1 MMDFKEQGQDHQTAS
16 RLEQSSLEEDTSAT
30 QVKDFPEPLIPTS
43 QVVGVT
49 LQESR
54 EGIVL
59 FCVMWLDQLTKFVLK
74 YKLSGSLPL
83 LLGP

>member
-1 MMDFKEQGQDHQTAS
+1 MMDFNEQGQDHQTAS
-16 RLEQSSLEEDTSAT
+16 RLEQSSLEEETSAT
-30 QVKDFPEPLIPTS
+30 QVKDFPEPLIPRS

-49 LQESR
+49 LKESR
-54 EGIVL
+54 VGIVL
-59 FCVMWLDQLTKFVLK
+59 FWAMWLVQPIKFVLK